1 MNDHVAEPFRSIL
14 NSFAEPKPHLQGQ
27 KVVRRRDLDR
37 YKALSAVH
45 AELELAGVTI
55 DIGQLDWAVSEVTNR
70 LHEASL
76 DRQFAEEQNRKGKA
90 KDADEFEKTSPKP
103 DTYPLGTKC
112 WECGHA
118 RGEHDEKECRGG
130 EDIPCRCDSFVEP
143 EEPDY
148 PGLGKN
154 VLDTPEPTGQD
165 FDDEEEA
172 EREERRQ
179 YRAWRNDSGV

>member
-14 NSFAEPKPHLQGQ
+14 NSFAEPKQHIQRQ
-27 KVVRRRDLDR
+27 ATRRDLDR

-45 AELELAGVTI
+45 AELELAGAVI

-76 DRQFAEEQNRKGKA
+76 DRQFAEKRAREAESLERWKSKA
-90 KDADEFEKTSPKP
+90 
-103 DTYPLGTKC
+103 
-112 WECGHA
+112 
-118 RGEHDEKECRGG
+118 
-130 EDIPCRCDSFVEP
+130 ED
-143 EEPDY
+143 
-148 PGLGKN
+148 
-154 VLDTPEPTGQD
+154 
-165 FDDEEEA
+165 EEA

>member
-1 MNDHVAEPFRSIL
+1 MSNLHPTFEAIL
-14 NSFAEPKPHLQGQ
+14 KPHLQGQ

-45 AELELAGVTI
+45 AELELAGAVI

-76 DRQFAEEQNRKGKA
+76 DRQFAEKQEREAESLERWKSEDED
-90 KDADEFEKTSPKP
+90 KDK
-103 DTYPLGTKC
+103 
-112 WECGHA
+112 
-118 RGEHDEKECRGG
+118 
-130 EDIPCRCDSFVEP
+130 
-143 EEPDY
+143 
-148 PGLGKN
+148 
-154 VLDTPEPTGQD
+154 
-165 FDDEEEA
+165 EA